1 MAGGVSAMDGLREE
15 VEEKLGLSTLVANP
29 FADMEVS
36 NKVNA
41 VALSNDA
48 PAMLIAAGLAL
59 RGLE

>member
-1 MAGGVSAMDGLREE
+1 MEGLRDE
-15 VEEKLGLSTLVANP
+15 VEEKLGLPTMLANP

-36 NKVNA
+36 GKVDA